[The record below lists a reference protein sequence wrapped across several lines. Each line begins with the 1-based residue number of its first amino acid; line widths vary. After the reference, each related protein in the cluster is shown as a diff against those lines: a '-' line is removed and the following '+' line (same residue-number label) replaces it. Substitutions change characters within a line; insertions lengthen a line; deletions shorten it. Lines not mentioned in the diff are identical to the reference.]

1 MSESHHSEAATHPA
15 HIWFLLD
22 RSGSMDAVFED
33 VVLGLQE
40 FVREQRLAD
49 PEAQLTR

>member
-1 MSESHHSEAATHPA
+1 
-15 HIWFLLD
+15 
-22 RSGSMDAVFED
+22 MDAVFED